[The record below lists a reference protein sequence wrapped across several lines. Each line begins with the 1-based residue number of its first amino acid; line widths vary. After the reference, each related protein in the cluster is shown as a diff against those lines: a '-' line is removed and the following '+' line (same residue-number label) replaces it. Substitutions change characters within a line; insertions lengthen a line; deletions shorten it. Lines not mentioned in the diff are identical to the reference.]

1 MLEASCKV
9 GKGAAGMRQDELQV
23 GILVERS
30 GINEFAR
37 QEGVFD
43 GSVDPSGERGWPG
56 RPAAAESVDRAIQL
70 MKDDRVIQFLNARK
84 NWRKV
89 CIEYVIAPF
98 DRIRQVDGPHAG
110 RTSNAVQLLQGELGV
125 ANRQLDADDKAVGIF
140 LVDLNASVIDDLRE
154 MRAILGGSSLPRH
167 CAGKGQAMH

>member
-43 GSVDPSGERGWPG
+43 GSGDPSGERGWPG

-70 MKDDRVIQFLNARK
+70 MKDDRVVQFLKASKDR
-84 NWRKV
+84 RKV
-89 CIEYVIAPF
+89 CIEYVISPF
-98 DRIRQVDGPHAG
+98 DGVRQVDGPHAG
-110 RTSNAVQLLQGELGV
+110 RSSDAVQLLQGEFGV

-140 LVDLNASVIDDLRE
+140 LVHLNAGVIDDLRE
-154 MRAILGGSSLPRH
+154 VRSLFR
-167 CAGKGQAMH
+167 